1 MKVELLNG
9 TGNSSITTSIEKKLK
24 DKGYQITKTGTTSTT
39 SKTTIINRT
48 SQSTSKEK
56 EIKEI
61 LGTGAITSG
70 SNNTKVDFTIIIG
83 KDYK

>member
-1 MKVELLNG
+1 MHHRYTVVY
-9 TGNSSITTSIEKKLK
+9 IEE
-24 DKGYQITKTGTTSTT
+24 QI
-39 SKTTIINRT
+39 
-48 SQSTSKEK
+48 KEK